1 MGNKKFLKPCPF
13 CSGNAK
19 VHLDQRFILKPC
31 DFPKWYIQCES
42 CHVRMSI
49 ATVKYC
55 VDSWNKRKKIQDD
68 INMEDD
74 GKWNSVLF
82 KE

>member
-1 MGNKKFLKPCPF
+1 MKNSTKSFKPCPF
-13 CSGNAK
+13 CGCNAK
-19 VHLDQRFILKPC
+19 VRLDQRFISKPY

-42 CHVRMSI
+42 CHVRTPI

-55 VDSWNKRKKIQDD
+55 VDLWNKRAKTQND

-74 GKWNSVLF
+74 GK
-82 KE
+82 